1 MMPLSL
7 QSEPYSASG
16 NLAADGFK
24 KLLGTPT
31 LDLLSTVIREAL
43 QNSCDAAKR
52 GKGPTV
58 LIRLRELSE
67 TERDILE
74 NVVLSHPI
82 PDSKSSS
89 RFKELNNR
97 STRWI
102 LEISDVDTVGLTG
115 PTRADRIPSGCADT
129 DFIDFLR
136 NIGSRRDTHHGGG
149 TYGYGKTALYLSS
162 EISTILVD
170 SQTNYQGRP
179 ERRFIGCHLGEAFET
194 TGEDGALIRYTGRH
208 WWGRCDSEGIA
219 APAIND
225 DADSITKALGILGR
239 TERLTGT
246 TISIIDPVF
255 LQGEDA
261 PGPAELIASMEE
273 VILWYFWPRM
283 MPSTPEEKRL
293 NIKLMLNN
301 ESITVKAPEH
311 TPPIDLFCEAMDQL
325 RKNSGDLQIIR
336 SQRPIKDLGTLSIKK
351 DINGGSLPFPNSKI
365 NLIPA
370 QISHIALMRPVELV
384 IKYIEGAPLPD
395 NRTHWAGVFR
405 CYEDVED
412 AFAKA
417 EPPAHDDWIPDNLP
431 KSKEKTYV
439 NVALKKLKESAF
451 TVANPIRHSGTSDG
465 QSVAEISKLLGSFLM
480 NGTVQSYD
488 DSHTDT
494 QKRTTKKG
502 KRTRANHI
510 KFRKPSFVEILPS
523 SDNETCIGIFSL
535 EIDSNVIENAENS
548 ILINTGIALDG
559 SETPEDSDDIKS
571 PEVIKWYT
579 DNGIY
584 SGTEETIRLN
594 NFKGTVFIEVEF
606 SRKSAVTLSIQRL

>member
-1 MMPLSL
+1 MIPLSL

-43 QNSCDAAKR
+43 QNSCDAAKK

-58 LIRLRELSE
+58 IIRLRELSE
-67 TERDILE
+67 KERDTLE
-74 NVVLSHPI
+74 NIVLSQPI
-82 PDSKSSS
+82 ADAKSSS
-89 RFKELNNR
+89 RFKELNSR

-115 PTRADRIPSGCADT
+115 PTRADRIPSDCADT

-179 ERRFIGCHLGEAFET
+179 ERRFISCHLGEAFET

-219 APAIND
+219 EPAIND

-246 TISIIDPVF
+246 TISILDPVF
-255 LQGEDA
+255 LEGEDS
-261 PGPAELIASMEE
+261 PSSAELMASIEE
-273 VILWYFWPRM
+273 VIVWYFWPRM
-283 MPSTPEEKRL
+283 MQSTPEEKRL
-293 NIKLMLNN
+293 NVKLMLNN
-301 ESITVKAPEH
+301 ESITVKAPEY

-336 SQRPIKDLGTLSIKK
+336 SQRPIKDLGALSIKK
-351 DINGGSLPFPNSKI
+351 DINGGSVPFPNSKI
-365 NLIPA
+365 KLIPE
-370 QISHIALMRPVELV
+370 QINHIALMRPVELV
-384 IKYIEGAPLPD
+384 VKYLEGAPLAD
-395 NRTHWAGVFR
+395 NRMHWAGVFR

-439 NVALKKLKESAF
+439 NVAIKKLKESAYA
-451 TVANPIRHSGTSDG
+451 VANPIRHSASSDG

-480 NGTVQSYD
+480 NGTVQGFYNT
-488 DSHTDT
+488 DSDT
-494 QKRTTKKG
+494 KKRMGKKG
-502 KRTRANHI
+502 KRSKVNHI
-510 KFRKPSFVEILPS
+510 KFKKPSFVKIIPS
-523 SDNETCIGIFSL
+523 PVNELCIGIFSL
-535 EIDSNVIENAENS
+535 EVDSNVIENAENS
-548 ILINTGIALDG
+548 LLINTGIALDG
-559 SETPEDSDDIKS
+559 SETPEGSDDFVS
-571 PEVIKWYT
+571 PEVINWYS
-579 DNGIY
+579 DDRKY
-584 SGTEETIRLN
+584 SGTEEIICLK
-594 NFKGTVFIEVEF
+594 NFKGTVFVEVEF
-606 SRKSAVTLSIQRL
+606 SRKSAVTLSVKRL